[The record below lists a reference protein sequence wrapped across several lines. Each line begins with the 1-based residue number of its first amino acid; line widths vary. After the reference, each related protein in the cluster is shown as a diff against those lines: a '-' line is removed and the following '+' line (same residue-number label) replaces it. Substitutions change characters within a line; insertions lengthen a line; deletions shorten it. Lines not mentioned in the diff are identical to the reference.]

1 MKGVTDHFDFTLGV
15 KKKMLSALCMQVG
28 RCLSLQP
35 AVAAADSTQEDK
47 DTVAIP
53 GCKWQKKCR
62 QSSIPRTEV
71 DLRIRQKISKAA
83 TRRV

>member
-15 KKKMLSALCMQVG
+15 KKKTLSALCIQVG

-53 GCKWQKKCR
+53 GCK
-62 QSSIPRTEV
+62 
-71 DLRIRQKISKAA
+71 
-83 TRRV
+83 